1 MTLEACTACLL
12 SEIVAGLSRR
22 WCRPSQQQSWPGTL
36 LVGAGS
42 LHLKLENV

>member
-22 WCRPSQQQSWPGTL
+22 WCRPSQLARDP
-36 LVGAGS
+36 AGGCRVS
-42 LHLKLENV
+42 SFET